1 MPLFENMKYYGDFMK
16 TEKKKINSIAILAL
30 IFSIFSILLYQ
41 WFNLFPSVLAIVVS
55 IIGIFDINKHN
66 DGGKVLA
73 IVAIIISVLVIVT
86 TTTMKNY
93 CMSHYDEVNPM
104 IPQLLGIEDDIEKK
118 KEEKINK
125 EYKEETKR
133 ALTEIGIKKVDEID
147 TNLAIEA
154 TKSMWENLG
163 SIFSGIASILGIF
176 V

>member
-1 MPLFENMKYYGDFMK
+1 ME
-16 TEKKKINSIAILAL
+16 TEKRKINSIAIIAL
-30 IFSIFSILLYQ
+30 VFSVLSILLYQ
-41 WFNLFPSVLAIVVS
+41 WFNLFPSVLTIVVS
-55 IIGIFDINKHN
+55 IIGLFDINKHN

-73 IVAIIISVLVIVT
+73 IVAIIISILVIVT

-104 IPQLLGIEDDIEKK
+104 IPQLLGIEDEIEKK

-125 EYKEETKR
+125 EYKEETRR